1 MMRVVSAVELV
12 TLVRMEKTMHILVT
26 NDDGVAARGLLALAQ
41 ALREIPDVE
50 VSVLAPERDWSVTG
64 HVKTLNRPL
73 RVWEVSLADGSLAL
87 ATDGS
92 PSDCVALALLGLLEK
107 PVDLVV
113 SGINP
118 NPNIGHDI
126 TYSGTVTAA
135 MEAVIAGVPAVAVS
149 LDRQGKAEA
158 EVDYRPAAR
167 AAQRMAM
174 WVLANGLPPEV
185 LLNVNVPALPED
197 ELQGLQLTR
206 LGRRVYRDRL
216 VRRMD
221 PAKRPYYWIGGEE
234 PTGVPEEGTDIGAL
248 ARGYISVTPL
258 QMDMTAYRALEG
270 LKALEEAAK
279 LI

>member
-1 MMRVVSAVELV
+1 
-12 TLVRMEKTMHILVT
+12 MHILVT
-26 NDDGVAARGLLALAQ
+26 NDDGVMARGLLALAQ
-41 ALREIPDVE
+41 ALRELPDVE
-50 VSVLAPERDWSVTG
+50 VSVLAPDRNWSVTG
-64 HVKTLNRPL
+64 HVKTLSRPL
-73 RVWEVSLADGSLAL
+73 RVWEVGLADGSTAL
-87 ATDGS
+87 TTDGA

-149 LDRQGKAEA
+149 LDRRGQA

-167 AAQRMAM
+167 AAQRIAA
-174 WVLANGLPPEV
+174 WVLTNGLPPEV

-216 VRRMD
+216 VRRVD
-221 PAKRPYYWIGGEE
+221 PAGRPYYWIGGEE

-258 QMDMTAYRALEG
+258 QMDMTAYHALEG

-279 LI
+279 